1 MKRPELTSR
10 ERMLLTLRGQEAD
23 RIPVAPDISNMVP
36 CRLTAKPFWEIYL
49 YQNPSLTMAYI
60 DAVKYYGMDGWL
72 VDGGVTFELN
82 SPVEVASRTLSRS
95 AEEIVVR
102 NTYHTPDGDLTETV
116 HYSAGNPPSWTEK
129 LVKDLPSDF
138 KKIRHL
144 FSGIKSYDAVF
155 LETIRKTYGDLGLY
169 SAMVVPPGFQTFV
182 HYFNDNLEGCVYSYC
197 DYKDIFLELSDL
209 FYRQEMQ
216 KLQIFLECGHEAILI
231 GASGSVTLQSPD
243 LWDELT
249 LPFVQE
255 ATRMCR
261 QAGALSGMH
270 SCGLSQHL
278 LRRVAEQTELN
289 YINPLE
295 LPPMGDCE
303 LADVKARYGDR
314 LSLMGNLHTT
324 SVMLSPHWEK
334 VYLESLRAI
343 RDAGKGGGFVL
354 STGDQCGRDTP
365 DANILAMLR
374 ASRDFGN
381 YPLDVEQ
388 LEAKIQQLEKEE
400 TIRALIS

>member
-1 MKRPELTSR
+1 
-10 ERMLLTLRGQEAD
+10 
-23 RIPVAPDISNMVP
+23 
-36 CRLTAKPFWEIYL
+36 
-49 YQNPSLTMAYI
+49 
-60 DAVKYYGMDGWL
+60 
-72 VDGGVTFELN
+72 
-82 SPVEVASRTLSRS
+82 
-95 AEEIVVR
+95 
-102 NTYHTPDGDLTETV
+102 
-116 HYSAGNPPSWTEK
+116 
-129 LVKDLPSDF
+129 
-138 KKIRHL
+138 
-144 FSGIKSYDAVF
+144 
-155 LETIRKTYGDLGLY
+155 
-169 SAMVVPPGFQTFV
+169 
-182 HYFNDNLEGCVYSYC
+182 
-197 DYKDIFLELSDL
+197 
-209 FYRQEMQ
+209 
-216 KLQIFLECGHEAILI
+216 
-231 GASGSVTLQSPD
+231 
-243 LWDELT
+243 
-249 LPFVQE
+249 
-255 ATRMCR
+255 MCR